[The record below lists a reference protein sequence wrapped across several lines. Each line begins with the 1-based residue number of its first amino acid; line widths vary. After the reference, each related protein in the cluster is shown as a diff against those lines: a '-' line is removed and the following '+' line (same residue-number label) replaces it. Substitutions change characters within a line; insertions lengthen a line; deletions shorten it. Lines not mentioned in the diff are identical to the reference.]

1 MGPLLDT
8 PYGRG
13 IYSVLAGLGAHR
25 GRRCA
30 VSLRLGLP
38 KGSLQQSTFELLAR
52 AGYQCSVGSR
62 SYYPTLDDP
71 DIEPV
76 LMRAQEIPRYVAA
89 GALDAG
95 LSGLDWIVETD
106 ADVVEVCDL
115 VYSKASRRPARWVV
129 AVAQDSAIK
138 SPADLQGKRI
148 ATEVVTV
155 TKKYLAGK
163 GVEAEV
169 EFSWGATEVKVPEM
183 VDAIVELTETGSSL
197 AANNLRILDTVLE
210 TSTKLIA
217 NRESWD
223 DAWKKKKIETLAML
237 LQGALLAAEK
247 VGLKMNVA
255 RADLEAI
262 IALIPALR
270 QPTISALTNDDW
282 VAVETVLD
290 EREARDLIP
299 ELRKA
304 GAEGIVEYPLNK
316 VIP

>member
-1 MGPLLDT
+1 
-8 PYGRG
+8 
-13 IYSVLAGLGAHR
+13 
-25 GRRCA
+25 
-30 VSLRLGLP
+30 
-38 KGSLQQSTFELLAR
+38 LQQSTFDLLGR

-89 GALDAG
+89 GALDVG
-95 LSGLDWIVETD
+95 VSGLDWVIETG
-106 ADVVEVCDL
+106 ADVVQVCDL
-115 VYSKASRRPARWVV
+115 IYSKASRRPARWVV
-129 AVAQDSAIK
+129 AVAQDSAIR
-138 SPADLQGKRI
+138 SPKDLQGKRI
-148 ATEVVTV
+148 ATEVVNV
-155 TKKYLAGK
+155 TRKYLADK
-163 GVEAEV
+163 GVAAEV

-197 AANNLRILDTVLE
+197 AANDLRILDTVLE
-210 TSTKLIA
+210 TNTQVIA
-217 NRESWD
+217 SKA
-223 DAWKKKKIETLAML
+223 AWADPWKRQKIETLAML
-237 LQGALLAAEK
+237 LQGALLGMQK

-255 RADLEAI
+255 RANLDKI
-262 IALIPALR
+262 VGLIPALR
-270 QPTISALTNDDW
+270 QPTISALTNEDW

-299 ELRKA
+299 ELRRA

>member
-1 MGPLLDT
+1 M
-8 PYGRG
+8 
-13 IYSVLAGLGAHR
+13 
-25 GRRCA
+25 
-30 VSLRLGLP
+30 SLRLGLP

>member
-1 MGPLLDT
+1 M
-8 PYGRG
+8 
-13 IYSVLAGLGAHR
+13 
-25 GRRCA
+25 
-30 VSLRLGLP
+30 RLGLP
-38 KGSLQQSTFELLAR
+38 KGSLQQRTFDLLAR
-52 AGYQCSVGSR
+52 AGYECTLGSR
-62 SYYPTLDDP
+62 SYYPTMDDP

-89 GALDAG
+89 GAIDVG
-95 LSGLDWIVETD
+95 LSGLDWIVETE

-129 AVAQDSAIK
+129 AVDQDSTMN
-138 SPADLQGKRI
+138 SPKDLEGKRI
-148 ATEVVTV
+148 ATEVVNV
-155 TKKYLAGK
+155 TRKYLAEK
-163 GVEAEV
+163 GVRAEV

-210 TSTKLIA
+210 TNTKLIA
-217 NRESWD
+217 NRGSWAD
-223 DAWKKKKIETLAML
+223 SWKRGKIEMLATL
-237 LQGALLAAEK
+237 LQGALLAAQK

-255 RADLEAI
+255 RADLDKI
-262 IALIPALR
+262 VGLIPALR
-270 QPTISALTNDDW
+270 RPTISALTDEDW

-299 ELRKA
+299 ELRRA

>member
-1 MGPLLDT
+1 M
-8 PYGRG
+8 
-13 IYSVLAGLGAHR
+13 A
-25 GRRCA
+25 
-30 VSLRLGLP
+30 LRLGLP
-38 KGSLQQSTFELLAR
+38 KGSLQQSTFDLLGR
-52 AGYQCSVGSR
+52 AGYQCSVSSR
-62 SYYPTLDDP
+62 SYYPVLDDP

-89 GALDAG
+89 GVLDVG
-95 LSGLDWIVETD
+95 LSGLDWVIETD
-106 ADVVEVCDL
+106 ADVIEVCDL

-129 AVAQDSAIK
+129 AVAQDSDIK
-138 SPADLQGKRI
+138 SPKDLRGKRI
-148 ATEVVTV
+148 ATEVVNV
-155 TKKYLAGK
+155 TRKYLAEK
-163 GVEAEV
+163 GVEADV

-210 TSTKLIA
+210 TNTKVIA
-217 NRESWD
+217 SRQAWD
-223 DAWKKKKIETLAML
+223 DQWKRQKIETFSML
-237 LQGALLAAEK
+237 LQGALLGMAK
-247 VGLKMNVA
+247 VGLKMNVE
-255 RADLEAI
+255 RANLNKI
-262 IALIPALR
+262 VGLIPALR

-299 ELRKA
+299 ELRRA

>member
-1 MGPLLDT
+1 MG
-8 PYGRG
+8 
-13 IYSVLAGLGAHR
+13 
-25 GRRCA
+25 
-30 VSLRLGLP
+30 LRLGLP
-38 KGSLQQSTFELLAR
+38 KGSLQDSTLELLGR
-52 AGYQCSVGSR
+52 AGYQCSVSSR
-62 SYYPTLDDP
+62 SYYPVLDDP

-95 LSGLDWIVETD
+95 LSGLDWVIETD

-115 VYSKASRRPARWVV
+115 IYSKASQRAARWVV
-129 AVAQDSAIK
+129 AVAQDSKIK
-138 SPADLQGKRI
+138 SPKDLQGKRI
-148 ATEVVTV
+148 ATEVVNV
-155 TKKYLAGK
+155 TRKYLARK

-169 EFSWGATEVKVPEM
+169 EFSWGATEVKVPDM

-210 TSTKLIA
+210 TNTKLVA
-217 NRESWD
+217 SKV
-223 DAWKKKKIETLAML
+223 AWADPWKRQKIETLGML
-237 LQGALLAAEK
+237 LQGALLGMQK

-255 RADLEAI
+255 RANLGKI
-262 IALIPALR
+262 IGLIPALR
-270 QPTISALTNDDW
+270 QPTISALTNEDW

-299 ELRKA
+299 ELRRA